1 MLNYPGINT
10 WNTVEVQDTLL
21 AVVKLDLPYN
31 LLDVKFPYN
40 ITKDVIDKLLN
51 KNVDNA
57 PPVMMYS

>member
-1 MLNYPGINT
+1 M
-10 WNTVEVQDTLL
+10 LL
-21 AVVKLDLPYN
+21 ALETIISKINVIRLTDNDHKLDLPYN